1 MLSFCHQAGHPACI
15 AVSRNPTNL
24 GNRGMLAVQQMPVQ
38 VLTVIV
44 GYVVIC
50 YLLAALAYAVNFYL
64 PVIQTLV

>member
-1 MLSFCHQAGHPACI
+1 
-15 AVSRNPTNL
+15 
-24 GNRGMLAVQQMPVQ
+24 MLAVQQMPVQ